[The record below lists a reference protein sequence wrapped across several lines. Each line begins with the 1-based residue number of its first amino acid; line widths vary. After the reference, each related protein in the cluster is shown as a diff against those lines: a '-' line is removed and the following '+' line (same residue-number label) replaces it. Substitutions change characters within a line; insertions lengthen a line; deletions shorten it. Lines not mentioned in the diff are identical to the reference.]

1 MSIFSVLSKMEATP
15 TADAL
20 FNDRVRRFTEFLDP
34 SDPDA
39 ASSSYHDEIRRML
52 LTGRSRLVV
61 SLDDI
66 REFDRHLWFGLLSQ
80 PAEFLPPITQALKDT
95 ALTLRD
101 ASSAHID
108 EHSPFYIGFSGT
120 FGSHLLSP
128 RTIDASFLGKLVCV
142 EGIVTRCTIV
152 RPKVART
159 IHYGAATKEF
169 FARDYRDQTTSFD
182 PMPSTTTY
190 PVDDGRGNPLIVE
203 YGMSTYRDHQTVSIQ
218 EMPERAPA
226 GQLPRGMNIVMDD
239 DLVDRVKP
247 GDRVQLVG
255 VYRSVG
261 GTGGSSERGSTF
273 RALLLGNNVVPL
285 SSKGNTSAASLASI
299 TDQDVRAINQLSRR
313 PDIFELLGKSL
324 APSIFGFEYIKQ
336 AVLLQLLGGSEKNL
350 SNGTHLR
357 GDINVLLVGDPS
369 TAKSQMLRFVLNTAN
384 LAIATTGRGSTGVGL
399 TAAVTTD
406 KDTGERRLEAG
417 AMVMAD
423 RGIVCVDEFDKM
435 NDADRV
441 AIHEVMEQQTVT
453 ISKAGIHTTLNARCS
468 VLAAANP
475 AYGQY
480 DPHKEPHR
488 NIALPDSLLSRF
500 DLLFVVIDDV
510 EDTRDRQ
517 ISEHVLQMHQF
528 MQPGA
533 AEGTPQREQQHSSLS
548 VSNTATL
555 ENEANAKPV
564 QVFANPSETLLT
576 VDFVKRYINYAKE
589 RVNPVLG
596 DAAVAYITQVYSDL
610 RNDPLAQGQ
619 RRTAPITARTL
630 ETLIRLSTAHAK
642 SRLSLEV
649 EQKDAMAAEAIL
661 RYAMFKEV
669 LKPGAQAKRRRVAEQ
684 LAMLDEEEDDDDD
697 LLQMQNEEQFEE
709 SDGGNEA
716 DEVVEEDLDDVDSA
730 AEPPIGTR
738 RQQQMRSART
748 ERRMAVAQ
756 RSARSARRNVL
767 RTPPNQEDDMHGISR
782 SRQERFEEVAGVLM
796 ADRSLL
802 EDEAVPAKTLIERV
816 NARMPIE
823 DQFAET
829 EQNAA
834 LRNMHDAN
842 KLFYDETDGKV
853 YTI

>member
-1 MSIFSVLSKMEATP
+1 MEATP

-20 FNDRVRRFTEFLDP
+20 YNDRVRQFTEFLDP

-39 ASSSYHDEIRRML
+39 VSSSYHDEIRRML

-66 REFDRHLWFGLLSQ
+66 REFDRRLWSGLLLQ
-80 PAEFLPPITQALKDT
+80 PAEFLPPLTQALKDT

-101 ASSAHID
+101 ASSVDID
-108 EHSPFYIGFSGT
+108 EYSPFYVGFSGT

-142 EGIVTRCTIV
+142 EGIITRCTIV

-159 IHYGAATKEF
+159 IHYGEATNEF

-190 PVDDGRGNPLIVE
+190 PVDDGKGNPLIVE
-203 YGMSTYRDHQTVSIQ
+203 YGLSTYRDHQTVSIQ

-226 GQLPRGMNIVMDD
+226 GQLPRGMDIVMDD
-239 DLVDRVKP
+239 DLVDLVKP

-273 RALLLGNNVVPL
+273 RALLLGNNAVLL

-299 TDQDVRAINQLSRR
+299 TDQDVRAINQLARR
-313 PDIFELLGKSL
+313 SDIFELLGQSL
-324 APSIFGFEYIKQ
+324 APSIYGFDYIKQ

-350 SNGTHLR
+350 ANGTHLR

-500 DLLFVVIDDV
+500 DLLFVITDDV

-517 ISEHVLQMHQF
+517 ISEHVLQMHQYL
-528 MQPGA
+528 QPGA

-548 VSNTATL
+548 VSNADAI
-555 ENEANAKPV
+555 ENETNAKPA
-564 QVFANPSETLLT
+564 QVFANSAETLLT
-576 VDFVKRYINYAKE
+576 IDFVKRYINYAKE
-589 RVNPVLG
+589 RVHPVLG
-596 DAAVAYITQVYSDL
+596 DAAVDYISQVYADL

-642 SRLSLEV
+642 ARLSSEV
-649 EQKDAMAAEAIL
+649 EQRDAMAAEAIL

-684 LAMLDEEEDDDDD
+684 LAILDEEDDDEDD
-697 LLQMQNEEQFEE
+697 LIETQNAEQFEE
-709 SDGGNEA
+709 SEG
-716 DEVVEEDLDDVDSA
+716 DEELDEDVDEGVDNVDSA

-738 RQQQMRSART
+738 RQQEMRAALT
-748 ERRMAVAQ
+748 ERQSAVAQ

-767 RTPPNQEDDMHGISR
+767 RTPPNQEEDMRGISR
-782 SRQERFEEVAGVLM
+782 ARQERFEEIAGLLL
-796 ADRSLL
+796 ADRTLM
-802 EDEAVPAKTLIERV
+802 EDEAVLASTLIERM
-816 NARMPIE
+816 NSRMPSE
-823 DQFAET
+823 DQFTEAEWD
-829 EQNAA
+829 AA
-834 LRNMHDAN
+834 LRNMSDAN
-842 KLFYDETDGKV
+842 KLFYDESDGKV